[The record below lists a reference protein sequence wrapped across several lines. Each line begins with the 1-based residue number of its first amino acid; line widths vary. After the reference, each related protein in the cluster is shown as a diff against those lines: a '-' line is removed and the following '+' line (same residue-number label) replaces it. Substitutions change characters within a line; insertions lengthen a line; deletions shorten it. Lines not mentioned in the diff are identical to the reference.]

1 MKIAQIAPLYESV
14 PPKFYGGTE
23 RVVSFLTEELVRR
36 GHEVTLFASGDS
48 ETSAEL
54 VAGCEQSFR
63 LNQTIQ
69 WTMPYQLIA
78 LDQVMQRADEFDVL
92 HFHIDLLHFPF
103 IRSIRNRTVTT
114 LHGRVDGAD
123 VTRFFE
129 AFAGTP
135 LVAISEDQ
143 GSTLPASSL
152 AGVVHN
158 GLPKDLLPFRRR
170 EPGSY
175 LAFLGRISPDK
186 GPERAIEIA
195 TRAGL
200 PLKIAAKVDPA
211 DRDYWE
217 RIVEPLLRA
226 HPNVEYI
233 GEVNER
239 QKAQFLGDALGLIF
253 PIHWREPFG
262 LVMIEAMAC
271 GTPVVAWR
279 EGAVPEVIEEG
290 ISGHV
295 VDSVDAAV
303 AAVGNLPS
311 FDRSVVRQAF
321 ERRFTA
327 ERMAEGYLEVYRRL
341 LNARDHQPQQPGK
354 GGKPDMRVV
363 A

>member
-1 MKIAQIAPLYESV
+1 MKIAQVAPLYESV

-48 ETSAEL
+48 VTSAEL
-54 VAGCEQSFR
+54 VSCCDQALR
-63 LNQTIQ
+63 LNEAVQ
-69 WTMPYQLIA
+69 WGLPYELVE
-78 LDQVMQRADEFDVL
+78 LDQVLRRADEFDVL
-92 HFHIDLLHFPF
+92 HFHTDILHFPLIQSF
-103 IRSIRNRTVTT
+103 RERTVTT
-114 LHGRVDGAD
+114 LHGRVDGPD
-123 VTRFFE
+123 VTNFFN

-143 GSTLPASSL
+143 SSTLPAASL

-158 GLPKDLLPFRRR
+158 GLPKDLLPFRHQ
-170 EPGSY
+170 EPGKY

-211 DRDYWE
+211 DRTYWRE
-217 RIVEPLLRA
+217 VVEPIVRA

-233 GEVNER
+233 GEVTEQ
-239 QKAQFLGDALGLIF
+239 QKAEFLGEALGLIF

-262 LVMIEAMAC
+262 LVMIESMAC

-279 EGAVPEVIEEG
+279 QGAVPEVVEEG
-290 ISGHV
+290 VSGHV

-303 AAVGNLPS
+303 EAVENLTS
-311 FDRSVVRQAF
+311 FNRSAVRDCF

-327 ERMAEGYLEVYRRL
+327 EQMAEGYLEIYRRL
-341 LNARDHQPQQPGK
+341 VNAAERPPQQTNS
-354 GGKPDMRVV
+354 GKPDMRVV